1 MGMIIDMTL
10 TEFIV
15 YSQKVSEFAHYIP
28 ANNYNYNYSYH
39 YNYNSQKVSE
49 FAPLHSRLH
58 TVFDGGRLGETEEA
72 RLLVVMIKYT
82 FSK

>member
-1 MGMIIDMTL
+1 MIIDTTL

-15 YSQKVSEFAHYIP
+15 YSQKVSEVAHYIP
-28 ANNYNYNYSYH
+28 ANNYIYNYSYH
-39 YNYNSQKVSE
+39 YYNFNSLKVSE

-82 FSK
+82 FSR

>member
-10 TEFIV
+10 TEFIL
-15 YSQKVSEFAHYIP
+15 Y
-28 ANNYNYNYSYH
+28 
-39 YNYNSQKVSE
+39 SQKVSE